1 VLLNPKG
8 VWHPG
13 LPVTVELVSDE
24 VTVPMAILVDALQTL
39 RDAPVVFG
47 RYGDS
52 FEARPVV
59 TGRSDGKMVEITQG
73 LEVGEKY
80 AARNSYVIKA
90 DIGKASVSHDH

>member
-1 VLLNPKG
+1 
-8 VWHPG
+8 
-13 LPVTVELVSDE
+13 
-24 VTVPMAILVDALQTL
+24 MAISTDALQTL

-47 RYGDS
+47 RYGDN

-90 DIGKASVSHDH
+90 DIGKASASHDH